1 MGLKRCLACGDQ
13 FRSVPQVPAQAYC
26 SQLACQRER
35 RKLWQKGKRRT
46 DKDYRENQA
55 RAQQKWLDVH
65 PGYWQRYR
73 AEHPAYAQR
82 NRELQRGRNAARAET
97 SIAKMDVSAPLSP
110 LPSGTY
116 RLTRALTDEIAKMDA
131 WIVKITLLSGT

>member
-1 MGLKRCLACGDQ
+1 MQTDA
-13 FRSVPQVPAQAYC
+13 FRTEGHGSSATIRAAEYVRMSTEHQQY
-26 SQLACQRER
+26 S
-35 RKLWQKGKRRT
+35 T
-46 DKDYRENQA
+46 ENQA

-73 AEHPAYAQR
+73 TEHPAYAQR

-97 SIAKMDVSAPLSP
+97 SIAKMGVSTPLSP

-116 RLTRALTDEIAKMDA
+116 RLTRELTDEIAKMDA